1 MKKYIISIFVTK
13 LKKFDRKTNVLEA
26 YLIANIAIYLKNK
39 KMNT

>member
-1 MKKYIISIFVTK
+1 LIRI
-13 LKKFDRKTNVLEA
+13 DRKTNVLEA